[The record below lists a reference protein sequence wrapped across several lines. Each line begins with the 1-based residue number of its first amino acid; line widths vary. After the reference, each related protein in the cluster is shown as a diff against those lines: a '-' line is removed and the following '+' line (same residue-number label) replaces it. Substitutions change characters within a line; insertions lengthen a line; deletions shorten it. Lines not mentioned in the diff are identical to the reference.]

1 MKNLIYTK
9 FTQCKYDAK
18 KYQLRLNNGK
28 DGQYRICSPILQ
40 PHVNRYESAVF
51 TIFAFDFLLVCTSL
65 HHICPEQIC
74 VNLILSHD
82 RRHGEPMR

>member
-1 MKNLIYTK
+1 M
-9 FTQCKYDAK
+9 
-18 KYQLRLNNGK
+18 LNNGK

-74 VNLILSHD
+74 VNLIFRELRKISTIQRD
-82 RRHGEPMR
+82 SNPYTLRY